1 MSNSPITR
9 TIKDIFDL
17 KTKQNTDLRDGSI
30 EGQHSPMVMTTDQL
44 LWRQKTYFRGVS
56 LTAAGKAERFAES
69 EVAEGEWG
77 GDWGVLSLPSSLFSP
92 LP

>member
-17 KTKQNTDLRDGSI
+17 KTKQNTDLRNCSI

-44 LWRQKTYFRGVS
+44 LWRQKTYFRGVDFS
-56 LTAAGKAERFAES
+56 FFQF
-69 EVAEGEWG
+69 VADQPAKFW
-77 GDWGVLSLPSSLFSP
+77 VTQPVMFTR
-92 LP
+92 